1 MRFSLISPVFGR
13 PEEVREFLESLL
25 LHNQGDFEVILG
37 DGTPGDALAE
47 VLAAYV
53 GNPRYP
59 LDRVYQEYLPV
70 SDARNRAAMKAQG
83 EYLIFFDSDCIIPP
97 DYLQKI
103 DEHLKREPLDLFGG
117 PDRASA
123 EFNTLQK
130 AISYAM
136 TAPLTTGGI
145 RGSTTRIG
153 VYHPRGF
160 NMGVRAEAFHA
171 VSGYDTGLKCGEDV
185 DLSIRLQKAGYR
197 SGLIPEAFV
206 YHKRRNTLWSFFRQV
221 YRFGAARIDLFVR
234 HRHSLKLTHAFPAA
248 FLLYAVFS
256 LLVLPWSPIPLS
268 LLLAY
273 LLAIALDATVKNHS
287 IRVGLNAVL
296 ATIVMHA
303 GYGSGFLRNTL
314 EHLIFQRGVRL

>member
-25 LHNQGDFEVILG
+25 QQNHSDFEVILG

-47 VLAAYV
+47 VLALYV

-70 SDARNRAAMKAQG
+70 SDARNRAALRAKG
-83 EYLIFFDSDCIIPP
+83 DYLIFFDSDCLIPP
-97 DYLQKI
+97 DYLARI
-103 DEHLKREPLDLFGG
+103 EAHLEREPLDLFGG
-117 PDRASA
+117 PDKASA

-160 NMGVRAEAFHA
+160 NMGVRAEAFHT
-171 VSGYDTGLKCGEDV
+171 VGGYDTGLKCGEDV
-185 DLSIRLQKAGYR
+185 DLSIRLHKAGYR
-197 SGLIPEAFV
+197 SGLIPEAYVF
-206 YHKRRNTLWSFFRQV
+206 HKRRNTLRSFFRQV
-221 YRFGAARIDLFVR
+221 YRFGAARIDLYVR
-234 HRHSLKLTHAFPAA
+234 HRHSLKLTHGFPAA
-248 FLLYAVFS
+248 FLLFSLFS
-256 LLVLPWSPIPLS
+256 LLALPWSPVPLG
-268 LLLAY
+268 LLSAY
-273 LLAIALDATVKNHS
+273 LLAIAIDATVKNRS
-287 IRVGLNAVL
+287 VRVGLLAVL
-296 ATIVMHA
+296 AAVVMHA

-314 EHLIFQRGVRL
+314 EHLVFQRGVRL